1 MEVYPMAHLYTLFS
15 EQVKLHPD
23 KIALSCGEHSITY
36 LQLASEVEK
45 TTTLLKQNNIVAG
58 NYVIIYMTNSI
69 EAIQSM
75 LAIHKIGA
83 VVLPLDVSL
92 PLERIKRTY
101 EDTHAAVVLSNHDK
115 LSTLM
120 DVNTIVI
127 PSHNVNEVGDTE
139 FQTSESMTLEYAAS
153 TIHQCSE
160 QDIAFCIYTSG
171 SEGKPKGVLLPHHT
185 ICNQIEGKKQLLG
198 LSASSTLCQSLSIG
212 FVASIWQIYGS
223 LTLGAHLVIY
233 PDDTIKNPLIL
244 FDKVNQDHVDVI
256 SIVPQLLRSYC
267 LLIQGKHNKAI
278 LEHLKYVILTGE
290 KLSGDIVRSF
300 YQHHHIPIINAYGQ
314 SECSD
319 DTFYYEVPFDF
330 ADVHVPIGYP
340 TLGVSPFIL
349 DEQLHVLEGACRGE
363 LSIGGPCLSSGY
375 LNDTTLTNQKFICP
389 ESHTTMVFRTGDY
402 VERTEEG
409 VYIYLGRLDNQIK
422 VRGYRI
428 SLEEIEYYMQ
438 QYTGVEKAAV
448 AALEDGADNKEIIGF
463 YLSSDEIDH
472 ARLKQYL
479 QQILAPYSVPSRFI
493 KLDQFIY
500 TASGKCDRKK
510 MLEEYTGSF
519 TETTKMDA
527 AELEVEGKVL
537 KIIKAVVSADGVENL
552 TMDTTFEELSITSM
566 LFIQIVV
573 ACEDLF
579 NFMFD
584 EEMISYAQFKQVS
597 DLISYITSKTDNAK
611 EVHI

>member
-1 MEVYPMAHLYTLFS
+1 MEVSLMSHLYTLFY
-15 EQVKLHPD
+15 EQVELHRD
-23 KIALSCGEHSITY
+23 KIALTCGEQSMTY
-36 LQLASEVEK
+36 LQLACEVEK
-45 TTTLLKQNNIVAG
+45 TATLLEQHNIVAG
-58 NYVIIYMTNSI
+58 DYVIIYMTNSI

-127 PSHNVNEVGDTE
+127 PSLNVNKDGDTE
-139 FQTSESMTLEYAAS
+139 LCLSEYQAS
-153 TIHQCSE
+153 ENVMPSLYRRSE
-160 QDIAFCIYTSG
+160 TDIAFCIYTSG

-198 LSASSTLCQSLSIG
+198 LSANSILCQSLSIG

-233 PDDTIKNPLIL
+233 PDDIIKNPLVL
-244 FDKVNQDHVDVI
+244 FDKVNQDRVDVI

-267 LLIQGKHNKAI
+267 LLIQGKHNKASF
-278 LEHLKYVILTGE
+278 EHLKYVILTGE

-340 TLGVSPFIL
+340 TIGVSPFIL
-349 DEQLHVLEGACRGE
+349 DEQLHILEGACKGE

-375 LNDTTLTNQKFICP
+375 LNDTTLTNVKFIYP
-389 ESHTTMVFRTGDY
+389 DSHTTKVFRTGDY

-438 QYTGVEKAAV
+438 QFSGVEKAAV
-448 AALEDGADNKEIIGF
+448 AAREDGAGNKEIIGF
-463 YLSSDEIDH
+463 YLSSDEVDH
-472 ARLKQYL
+472 PSLKQFL
-479 QQILAPYSVPSRFI
+479 QQILAPYAVPSRFI

-510 MLEEYTGSF
+510 MLVEYAGSS
-519 TETTKMDA
+519 TDTTKMDA
-527 AELEVEGKVL
+527 TELELEDKVL
-537 KIIKAVVSADGVENL
+537 KIIKAVVSADSVGNL
-552 TMDTTFEELSITSM
+552 TKHTTFEELSITSM

-579 NFMFD
+579 NIMFD
-584 EEMISYAQFKQVS
+584 EEMISYAQFQQVS
-597 DLISYITSKTDNAK
+597 DLISYITTKKDTAK